1 MTHDQPCPPT
11 GVCGGAAGDGVSDLG
26 TCHSS
31 HAVLAAVDGRPD
43 QRQSVN
49 YCHELVDGAVCVDC
63 LDELRHLA
71 SAARGVSLVDGGTGD
86 ESGDHQFVADGHV
99 RMDID
104 GGVYDQQR
112 GNYGQQ
118 HRDHGQSDVSG
129 ARGRS
134 YGDHLC
140 DDVCQCWGCH
150 DAIPTGRA
158 VRTSRV
164 ARILPVEEY
173 GRLVGTQLETVVP
186 ILPPE
191 GKVLVVEEQERI
203 LACCAVYPL
212 WHLEGLD
219 VKPATRRSGLQLLEL
234 IRRVTASLPGVVAWA
249 QNSRVEPLLEKLGAQ
264 WLVGKHYAWKP

>member
-1 MTHDQPCPPT
+1 MTHEQPCPPA

-26 TCHSS
+26 TCYPSD
-31 HAVLAAVDGRPD
+31 AVLAAVVSRPGQYQPVTCGDGNGLD
-43 QRQSVN
+43 ASSV
-49 YCHELVDGAVCVDC
+49 HWH
-63 LDELRHLA
+63 DELCHLA
-71 SAARGVSLVDGGTGD
+71 GAARGLSPLDGGTDHSGGD
-86 ESGDHQFVADGHV
+86 DQFVADGDLRV
-99 RMDID
+99 DID

-112 GNYGQQ
+112 GDHGQQ

-129 ARGRS
+129 AGRRS
-134 YGDHLC
+134 DSDHLC
-140 DDVCQCWGCH
+140 DDVCECRGGH
-150 DAIPTGRA
+150 DAVSVGRP
-158 VRTSRV
+158 VRTGRV

-191 GKVLVVEEQERI
+191 GKVLVVEEQDRI

-219 VKPATRRSGLQLLEL
+219 VKPATRRSGLQLLAL